1 MNYLKNSKWI
11 WENSA
16 PAADEHAD
24 FICEFDYSADD
35 GRVILSISADSDFG
49 IYINGRFYDFGQY
62 PDYPH
67 YKIYDEF
74 DITETLVD
82 GKNRLAIEAWYY
94 GNNCSTNIDDGA
106 GLCFSVDGERGNIAM
121 SDERVLSRLSKT
133 YRNHVCYSITGQL
146 GYGYGYDATQVDSWI
161 TEDVDGFTP
170 SVCVTPEKPLPM
182 LTRPIKKLVTEK
194 AIRGKLIKSAQD
206 GKYRY
211 LFDFGKE
218 TVGVYRIKFNS
229 PSVQDIELCY
239 GEHIIDGW
247 VRDKIHSRR
256 FVFDYRAKSG
266 DNDYFGYFRR
276 LGLRYAELRSDEPLE
291 DIEIDIYPRNYPL
304 NVLPF
309 ECEDEELKRI
319 YDVCVETL
327 KLCLHEHYEDCP
339 WREQAMYVMD
349 SRNQIL
355 CGYYAFGEFEF
366 PRAAIK
372 LMAEDRRED
381 GMLNITYPGASGLV
395 IPSFGLHFYTVAREY
410 GDYSGDWDFVR
421 EIFHKLESVLAAF
434 KKQMREGEKLIN
446 LFGPA
451 EYWNFYE
458 WSKGLSAVIGKVD
471 EEIPDLVINT
481 LFSIALQNMQYICD
495 KLGIDNSRCYA
506 TLANEVNAAIND
518 RFFNSE
524 NSLYGMYDRDAG
536 YSELGNALA
545 ILCGAAEGE
554 VARAIAEVLTNAA
567 SDLTEI
573 TLSMKCFKYDALLL
587 VDEAKYATYVIEDIK
602 RIYLGML
609 DAGATSVWET
619 EKGAADFGGAGS
631 LCHGWSALPVY
642 YIRKFIK

>member
-16 PAADEHAD
+16 PAADEHAE
-24 FICEFDYSADD
+24 FVCEFDYTEDD

-74 DITETLVD
+74 DITNELVD

-161 TEDVDGFTP
+161 TEDTDGFTP

-182 LTRPIKKLVTEK
+182 LPRPIKKLVTEK
-194 AIRGKLIKSAQD
+194 AICGKLIKSVQD

-276 LGLRYAELRSDEPLE
+276 LGLRYAEFRSDEPLE
-291 DIEIDIYPRNYPL
+291 NIEIDIYPRNYPL

-355 CGYYAFGEFEF
+355 CGYHAFGEFEF

-410 GDYSGDWDFVR
+410 GDYSGDWEFVR
-421 EIFHKLESVLAAF
+421 EIFHKLESVLEAF

-458 WSKGLSAVIGKVD
+458 WAPGLSAVIGKVD

-495 KLGIDNSRCYA
+495 KLGIDNGRCYA
-506 TLANEVNAAIND
+506 TIANEVNAAIND

-524 NSLYGMYDRDAG
+524 NSLYGMYDRDGG

-554 VARAIAEVLTNAA
+554 AARAIAEVLTNAE

-587 VDEAKYATYVIEDIK
+587 VDEAKYAPYVIEDIK